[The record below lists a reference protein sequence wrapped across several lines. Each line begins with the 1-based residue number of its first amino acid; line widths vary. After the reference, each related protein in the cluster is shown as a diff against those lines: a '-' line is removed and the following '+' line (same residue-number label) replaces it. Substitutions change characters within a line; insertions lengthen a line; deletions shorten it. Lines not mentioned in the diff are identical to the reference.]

1 MVNRYNLLAWSLGA
15 LLIGIGASAAVKQD
29 GPAMGT
35 YGAVAVDVTAT
46 KVPTAASGKRGA
58 MLVFNN
64 GPATIYCG
72 WDSSVTT
79 STGMPIGPGASMPV
93 DIGPGPQ
100 LYCITTVLQVSP
112 ANTRYIEV
120 K

>member
-1 MVNRYNLLAWSLGA
+1 MDRFYKILIAGVLVIALGA
-15 LLIGIGASAAVKQD
+15 YAAVKQD

-46 KVPTAASGKRGA
+46 KVPTAASGKRGS
-58 MLVFNN
+58 MLIFNN
-64 GPATIYCG
+64 GPNAIYCG
-72 WDSSVTT
+72 WDSSVATT
-79 STGMPIGPGASMPV
+79 TGMPIAASGGALAV
-93 DIGPGPQ
+93 DLGPGPQ

-112 ANTRYIEV
+112 SNTRYIEV